1 MKIGIYGGS
10 FNPPHLG
17 HMAAAESAAKYLGLD
32 ELLLIPAGIP
42 PHKMLSADA
51 AGVDDR
57 LAMTRLMGEQI
68 ALDTGVKVTISDM
81 EIARGGKSYTA
92 DTLRILHEQRPDDEL
107 WLLMGT
113 DMFLTFQYWYKPD
126 EIVQY
131 AGLCAF
137 GRTEKDGEELFAPQR
152 KYLGQRFPGSR
163 IVTMTLPNLVD
174 VSSTELRAR
183 IPKRETDGLLA
194 PAVLGYIYRKHLYGT
209 NLDLKRLTLED
220 LRPIAL
226 SYLKA
231 KRIPHVLGTEQTA
244 KALAEKYGAD
254 VEKARF
260 AALLHDSTK
269 RLSMEEQ
276 LAMCE
281 HYHIVLDELEQ
292 HALKLL
298 HAKTGAALARDVYG
312 ADDEIYNA
320 ILWHTTGKA
329 NMTLLEKVI
338 YLADYI
344 EPNRDFDGVED
355 LRKVVWEDL
364 DKGLE
369 MGLAMTVEEMEQMG
383 NPVHHNTGRH
393 THRKEGFFERNCDE
407 AWEQV
412 KETFSHPGR
421 LFAKVLLIALLCG
434 VVAGGSYLLK
444 IRAPELPS
452 KDDGSKNN
460 NTEQT
465 DGIDYGD
472 GVRPKAGGERKSKDF
487 YTVLVLGRDTGGGGN
502 TDTML
507 LASYDVTNQKATVM
521 SIPRDTMVN
530 VPWDVKKIN
539 SVYNYYGGGDKGIK
553 ALYKEIS
560 QLVGFEPDYQVV
572 VEWEA
577 VGAIVEAIGGV
588 YFDVPYNMDYHDR
601 YQDLVIEQEK
611 GYRKLNGDDA
621 MQVIRWRK
629 NDSNSPYGNP
639 QIGDSGRMQI
649 QQDFLKAVIK
659 QLLQLEN
666 VPNLGKLAEVFRENV
681 ETDLSFENILWFG
694 KQAVIGGLSL
704 EDVSFMTMPW
714 TGIYVYSRTLSAEYG
729 RTMKLDYV
737 VPQANAL
744 LDLVND
750 SLSPFTEKFTLRDL
764 DIMSVNADGSLASS
778 TGRVED
784 SKAAAAPP
792 VFVDPYTGRIAN
804 SSEST
809 GGETEEND
817 PPAEVTSGS
826 LTVIGEAT
834 GNE

>member
-51 AGVDDR
+51 AGAEDR

-68 ALDTGVKVTISDM
+68 ALDTGVKVTVSDM
-81 EIARGGKSYTA
+81 EIMREGKSYTA

-163 IVTMTLPNLVD
+163 VVTMTLPNLVD

-220 LRPIAL
+220 
-226 SYLKA
+226 
-231 KRIPHVLGTEQTA
+231 
-244 KALAEKYGAD
+244 

-281 HYHIVLDELEQ
+281 HYHIELDELEQ

-298 HAKTGAALARDVYG
+298 HAKTGAALARDMYG

-383 NPVHHNTGRH
+383 NPVHHNTLQALEYLRGH
-393 THRKEGFFERNCDE
+393 THE
-407 AWEQV
+407 
-412 KETFSHPGR
+412 
-421 LFAKVLLIALLCG
+421 
-434 VVAGGSYLLK
+434 
-444 IRAPELPS
+444 
-452 KDDGSKNN
+452 
-460 NTEQT
+460 
-465 DGIDYGD
+465 
-472 GVRPKAGGERKSKDF
+472 
-487 YTVLVLGRDTGGGGN
+487 
-502 TDTML
+502 
-507 LASYDVTNQKATVM
+507 
-521 SIPRDTMVN
+521 
-530 VPWDVKKIN
+530 
-539 SVYNYYGGGDKGIK
+539 
-553 ALYKEIS
+553 
-560 QLVGFEPDYQVV
+560 
-572 VEWEA
+572 
-577 VGAIVEAIGGV
+577 
-588 YFDVPYNMDYHDR
+588 
-601 YQDLVIEQEK
+601 
-611 GYRKLNGDDA
+611 
-621 MQVIRWRK
+621 
-629 NDSNSPYGNP
+629 
-639 QIGDSGRMQI
+639 
-649 QQDFLKAVIK
+649 
-659 QLLQLEN
+659 
-666 VPNLGKLAEVFRENV
+666 
-681 ETDLSFENILWFG
+681 
-694 KQAVIGGLSL
+694 
-704 EDVSFMTMPW
+704 
-714 TGIYVYSRTLSAEYG
+714 
-729 RTMKLDYV
+729 
-737 VPQANAL
+737 
-744 LDLVND
+744 
-750 SLSPFTEKFTLRDL
+750 
-764 DIMSVNADGSLASS
+764 
-778 TGRVED
+778 
-784 SKAAAAPP
+784 
-792 VFVDPYTGRIAN
+792 
-804 SSEST
+804 
-809 GGETEEND
+809 
-817 PPAEVTSGS
+817 
-826 LTVIGEAT
+826 
-834 GNE
+834 

>member
-51 AGVDDR
+51 AGAEDR

-68 ALDTGVKVTISDM
+68 ALDTGVKVTVSDM

-92 DTLRILHEQRPDDEL
+92 DTLRILHEEHPDDEL

-126 EIVQY
+126 EIVRY

-137 GRTEKDGEELFAPQR
+137 GRTKKDGEELFAPQR

-163 IVTMTLPNLVD
+163 VVTMTLPNLVD

-209 NLDLKRLTLED
+209 NLNLERLTLED

-281 HYHIVLDELEQ
+281 HYHIELDELEKK
-292 HALKLL
+292 ALKLL
-298 HAKTGAALARDVYG
+298 HAKTGAALARDVFG

-383 NPVHHNTGRH
+383 NHVHHNTLQALEYLRGH
-393 THRKEGFFERNCDE
+393 THE
-407 AWEQV
+407 
-412 KETFSHPGR
+412 
-421 LFAKVLLIALLCG
+421 
-434 VVAGGSYLLK
+434 
-444 IRAPELPS
+444 
-452 KDDGSKNN
+452 
-460 NTEQT
+460 
-465 DGIDYGD
+465 
-472 GVRPKAGGERKSKDF
+472 
-487 YTVLVLGRDTGGGGN
+487 
-502 TDTML
+502 
-507 LASYDVTNQKATVM
+507 
-521 SIPRDTMVN
+521 
-530 VPWDVKKIN
+530 
-539 SVYNYYGGGDKGIK
+539 
-553 ALYKEIS
+553 
-560 QLVGFEPDYQVV
+560 
-572 VEWEA
+572 
-577 VGAIVEAIGGV
+577 
-588 YFDVPYNMDYHDR
+588 
-601 YQDLVIEQEK
+601 
-611 GYRKLNGDDA
+611 
-621 MQVIRWRK
+621 
-629 NDSNSPYGNP
+629 
-639 QIGDSGRMQI
+639 
-649 QQDFLKAVIK
+649 
-659 QLLQLEN
+659 
-666 VPNLGKLAEVFRENV
+666 
-681 ETDLSFENILWFG
+681 
-694 KQAVIGGLSL
+694 
-704 EDVSFMTMPW
+704 
-714 TGIYVYSRTLSAEYG
+714 
-729 RTMKLDYV
+729 
-737 VPQANAL
+737 
-744 LDLVND
+744 
-750 SLSPFTEKFTLRDL
+750 
-764 DIMSVNADGSLASS
+764 
-778 TGRVED
+778 
-784 SKAAAAPP
+784 
-792 VFVDPYTGRIAN
+792 
-804 SSEST
+804 
-809 GGETEEND
+809 
-817 PPAEVTSGS
+817 
-826 LTVIGEAT
+826 
-834 GNE
+834 